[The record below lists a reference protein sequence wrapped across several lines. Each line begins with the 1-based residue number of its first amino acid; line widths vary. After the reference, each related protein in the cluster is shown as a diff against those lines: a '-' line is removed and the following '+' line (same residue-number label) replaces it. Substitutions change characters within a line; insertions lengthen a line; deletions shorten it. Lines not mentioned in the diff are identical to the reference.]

1 MDADVAASDLA
12 APSLAQ
18 SLQALRPEL
27 LTAKVLAGL
36 PTAPGIQVW
45 GRVVQVLGTL
55 IEARLPSVQVG
66 ELCRLVPEGGEA
78 GLPAAPASV
87 DGAALAEVVGFTD
100 SSTLLA
106 SLSPL
111 EGVSNQT
118 RVLPLRQRLSVEVG
132 PHLLGAVLGG
142 FGQLQHRAIPERRD
156 LAPWRVDVPV
166 VQDAPPAYDRPRIT
180 EPLPT
185 GIRAVDGLLT
195 LGVGQRAG
203 IFAGAGCGKTTL
215 LGAIARGCA
224 ADVIVF
230 GLIGERGR
238 ELNEFLQHE
247 LDEELVRRTVIV
259 CATSDRTSM
268 ERARAAFTA
277 TAVAEGFRDQG
288 NRVLLLI
295 DSLTRF
301 ARAQREI
308 GLAAGEPPA
317 RGGYTPS
324 VYTMLPRLVERAG
337 NSPRGSI
344 TALYTV
350 LVEGA
355 ENTSDPIGD
364 EARSLLD
371 GHIVLSRKLAEQNHY
386 PAIDVLASVSRTMGN
401 VAAPAHLESAS
412 ALRALMSRYQEMEL
426 LIRLGEYRP
435 GADALSDRAVRE
447 RPARQDF
454 LRQPT
459 RELAPYEHSLSRLA
473 GLGAGL

>member
-1 MDADVAASDLA
+1 VISSAVLSSPAGGIDQVLRELQSGSLA
-12 APSLAQ
+12 AKLKA
-18 SLQALRPEL
+18 EL
-27 LTAKVLAGL
+27 
-36 PTAPGIQVW
+36 PFNPGVQMW

-66 ELCRLVPEGGEA
+66 ELCELLPENREA
-78 GLPAAPASV
+78 ASSKTF
-87 DGAALAEVVGFTD
+87 AEVVGFTD

-111 EGVSNQT
+111 EGVSNKT
-118 RVLPLRQRLSVEVG
+118 RVLPLRRRLSVNVG
-132 PHLLGAVLGG
+132 PHMLGAVLDGLG
-142 FGQLQHRAIPERRD
+142 NIQFRALPQNQE
-156 LAPWRVDVPV
+156 LEPWAEDVAV
-166 VQDAPPAYDRPRIT
+166 VRSAPPAFDRPRIS

-185 GIRAVDGLLT
+185 GIRAIDGLLT
-195 LGVGQRAG
+195 VGVGQRIG

-215 LGAIARGCA
+215 MASIARGCS

-247 LDEELVRRTVIV
+247 LDPELVARTVIV

-277 TAVAEGFRDQG
+277 TAIAEGFRDRG
-288 NRVLLLI
+288 LNVLLLI

-337 NSPRGSI
+337 TSPRGSI
-344 TALYTV
+344 TGMYTV
-350 LVEGA
+350 LVEG

-386 PAIDVLASVSRTMGN
+386 PAIDVLASISRIFSN
-401 VAAPAHLESAS
+401 VTEREQQKSAS
-412 ALRALMSRYQEMEL
+412 VMRTLMSRYQDMEM

-435 GADALSDRAVRE
+435 GSDPMSDRAIEE
-447 RPARQDF
+447 RPEQLEF
-454 LRQPT
+454 LRQST
-459 RELAPYEHSLSRLA
+459 RDQEPMDKTLRRLA
-473 GLGAGL
+473 QLGTPL